1 MPPRRERRPASTSFF
16 VSDGKRFLIRA
27 VQIMVLSLITYVVPF
42 FNDVCSFDILVAKGR
57 SLNGSGRLFLRRFIF
72 HFAYCHPLLRVQADD
87 ESKAVHG
94 ASCTLCH
101 FMRDHGRGFLL
112 LVEGADYKGEDGKLS
127 CLFNQWGSA
136 ALLLPR
142 RGDHVRQAREELCN
156 EGHIR
161 IPFSERMGSD
171 ISKPF
176 GDDYMKKKGGGFDS
190 RGFPNSEMQNSIP
203 SFRAG
208 LTRSEDCSSWTE
220 RGREN
225 LFV

>member
-1 MPPRRERRPASTSFF
+1 
-16 VSDGKRFLIRA
+16 
-27 VQIMVLSLITYVVPF
+27 
-42 FNDVCSFDILVAKGR
+42 
-57 SLNGSGRLFLRRFIF
+57 
-72 HFAYCHPLLRVQADD
+72 
-87 ESKAVHG
+87 
-94 ASCTLCH
+94 
-101 FMRDHGRGFLL
+101 MRDHGCGFLL

-127 CLFNQWGSA
+127 CLFNQRESA

-142 RGDHVRQAREELCN
+142 RGDHVRRAREEMCN

-203 SFRAG
+203 SFRVG
-208 LTRSEDCSSWTE
+208 VMRSEDCSSWLK